1 MAIEWETWW
10 LPSGKRLLDHG
21 ESPFLMG
28 KLTISMAMFNSYV
41 SLPGDYHGL
50 SQSMNWESRE
60 KPRKTRQCE
69 GMKESFEHCSYG
81 NMLFSSGLWPCFKQS
96 SLMDRLH
103 GDLYWF
109 HTRMLRFAIFICFN
123 IHGDPLLQVKSAIEF
138 WFQFPTFVSKS
149 NPPPTHLDNE
159 SVIGALHDEYIKYL
173 IMIGWVWK

>member
-1 MAIEWETWW
+1 MFTW
-10 LPSGKRLLDHG
+10 GYR
-21 ESPFLMG
+21 
-28 KLTISMAMFNSYV
+28 
-41 SLPGDYHGL
+41 GL

-69 GMKESFEHCSYG
+69 GMKDSFEHCSYR

-103 GDLYWF
+103 GDVYWF
-109 HTRMLRFAIFICFN
+109 QSRMLRFAIFICFN
-123 IHGDPLLQVKSAIEF
+123 IRGDPLLQVKSAIEF

-159 SVIGALHDEYIKYL
+159 SIKCTSR
-173 IMIGWVWK
+173 WKPWLDGSENRATSKTNPF